1 MKREQEKMDDIKDT
15 QTEEEYLDTQCI
27 ESWKG
32 EYKKNI
38 GKTFLMSFYESFW
51 RSRGELYLLERARK
65 EVKEEMA
72 KAKTVKKSKK

>member
-1 MKREQEKMDDIKDT
+1 MEDIKESQWSEEQVDT
-15 QTEEEYLDTQCI
+15 DCV
-27 ESWKG
+27 ESWKR

-72 KAKTVKKSKK
+72 KKSKVKK